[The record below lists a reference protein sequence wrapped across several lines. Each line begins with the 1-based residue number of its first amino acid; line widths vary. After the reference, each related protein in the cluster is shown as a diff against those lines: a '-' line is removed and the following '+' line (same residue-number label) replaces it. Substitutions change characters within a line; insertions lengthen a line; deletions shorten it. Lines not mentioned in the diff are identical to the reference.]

1 MMASEFH
8 IILSIKTPKS
18 MEDFARFLLGNNRHS
33 AESIFNKLTGRTEVN
48 DKDVL
53 YINLIETKEGLPF
66 NLYMIT
72 CTLNELAENCRIIT
86 KEVFKSSALEDLH
99 E

>member
-1 MMASEFH
+1 MVSEFH
-8 IILSIKTPKS
+8 IVLSIKTPKS
-18 MEDFARFLLGNNRHS
+18 LEDFARFIIGNNRDF
-33 AESIFNKLTGRTEVN
+33 AENIFNKLTGRTEVN
-48 DKDVL
+48 EKDVL

-86 KEVFKSSALEDLH
+86 KEVFKLSALEDLH